1 MDVPE
6 LRFHVGK
13 FLDVDGLRACALVC
27 RAWHRDF
34 QPLVW
39 RSFSADLSET
49 NSSCQIDSIRHNIHR
64 IRDLQWIEYY
74 HPRYTTSTLF
84 NLLSTE
90 CYDSLVSLDLRFCA
104 HLEWDQ
110 YLRLFENNEQTLQQV
125 SITYEGE
132 TPLPS
137 NRQLVEVLRDLSSLR
152 RLTFTFVAPCFV
164 NLIQLIRTMP
174 RMVTLVLRLCKT
186 ASTSSFADLY
196 IPDPRKGQPV
206 LSLKRFELMG
216 SWEDESM
223 LVLLLELC
231 PRLEHLILRTSNDCK
246 GPCQLVRDGCF
257 PRLKSLGLHDEGLPP
272 SLLPSALK
280 SLPPHQLTTIQL
292 SCSLATTVQA
302 LVEHHHQSLERVDI
316 GVMDGQESCIIELLS
331 RCNQLQRLRFTVKKD
346 AGVEVRYAIA
356 RPWVC
361 TKLKQLAVKFVLGP
375 DYNDSAAA
383 LSSAS
388 EEKAP
393 LGFPGP
399 VENGKAMT
407 VLMTRLGQ
415 LSQIQKLY
423 LFPNQ
428 FEPLRAAPLPWS
440 LANGFSHLSCWTRLE
455 LLDFGRYQPFPF
467 GIPELQFMRQHW
479 AALKEI
485 SSGDIDSDEVDQ
497 WLEDHWPELVA
508 ARGTSQ
514 DSEDSESSGS
524 SVTSVR
530 SVRSVEYEG

>member
-74 HPRYTTSTLF
+74 NPRYTTSTLF

-132 TPLPS
+132 RPVPS
-137 NRQLVEVLRDLSSLR
+137 DRQFVEVLRDLSSLR
-152 RLTFTFVAPCFV
+152 RLTFTFVAPSFY
-164 NLIQLIRTMP
+164 NLIHLIRNMP
-174 RMVTLVLRLCKT
+174 KMVTL
-186 ASTSSFADLY
+186 
-196 IPDPRKGQPV
+196 
-206 LSLKRFELMG
+206 
-216 SWEDESM
+216 
-223 LVLLLELC
+223 
-231 PRLEHLILRTSNDCK
+231 
-246 GPCQLVRDGCF
+246 
-257 PRLKSLGLHDEGLPP
+257 
-272 SLLPSALK
+272 
-280 SLPPHQLTTIQL
+280 
-292 SCSLATTVQA
+292 A

-497 WLEDHWPELVA
+497 WLEDHWPELVV

-524 SVTSVR
+524 S
-530 SVRSVEYEG
+530 